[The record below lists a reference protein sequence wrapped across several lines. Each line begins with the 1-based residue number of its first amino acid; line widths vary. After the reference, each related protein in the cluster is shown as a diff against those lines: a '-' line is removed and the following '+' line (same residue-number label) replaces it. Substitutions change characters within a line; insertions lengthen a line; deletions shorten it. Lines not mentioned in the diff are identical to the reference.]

1 MIRDCRILVRRGGSE
16 ANTCPKHKLRHKQL
30 FSPGKFYGRTENL
43 LALKGSVTL
52 FCYGAIGRFVK
63 NGHSFVH
70 HPVSESYANDE

>member
-43 LALKGSVTL
+43 LALKGSGTL
-52 FCYGAIGRFVK
+52 SLYGAIGRFVK
-63 NGHSFVH
+63 EWALLRASSSVGV
-70 HPVSESYANDE
+70 VRE